1 MDTMNEVIGER
12 SSFIGFSEFG
22 LLQRGQQFAL
32 HFEISS
38 YKYFPLYSS
47 IVVLSGVAYLP
58 Y

>member
-12 SSFIGFSEFG
+12 SSFIGFLEFG

-38 YKYFPLYSS
+38 TVTS
-47 IVVLSGVAYLP
+47 ISPCTAA
-58 Y
+58 